1 MQDWHAYAKIL
12 TALIVIADPVGAV
25 PFFLS
30 LTDRHSV
37 EERRHTAKVTA
48 TTVALVLVVALFFG
62 KPLLEVFGITI
73 ASFRVAGGLLLL
85 LMAIAMLH
93 AHPTR
98 AYHTTEQVIQD
109 EGGRHS
115 VAVVPLA
122 VPLVAG
128 PGAVSTVILYSH
140 QATTW
145 FDTAFLVLAS
155 LFVALVLWF
164 TLRMADPISRVLGK
178 TGINLVTH
186 LMGLVLAAVAVEFIT
201 AGLAELLPGLGVR
214 N

>member
-1 MQDWHAYAKIL
+1 
-12 TALIVIADPVGAV
+12 
-25 PFFLS
+25 
-30 LTDRHSV
+30 
-37 EERRHTAKVTA
+37 VTA
-48 TTVALVLVVALFFG
+48 TTVALVLVVAVFFG
-62 KPLLEVFGITI
+62 KPLLEIFGITI

-140 QATTW
+140 QATMW
-145 FDTAFLVLAS
+145 FDTVVLVLAS
-155 LFVALVLWF
+155 LFVALALWF
-164 TLRMADPISRVLGK
+164 TLRMAGPISRFLGK

>member
-48 TTVALVLVVALFFG
+48 TTVALVLVVAVFFG

-93 AHPTR
+93 MLTR
-98 AYHTTEQVIQD
+98 RERTTLPS
-109 EGGRHS
+109 R
-115 VAVVPLA
+115 
-122 VPLVAG
+122 
-128 PGAVSTVILYSH
+128 LYKMREADIALRS
-140 QATTW
+140 
-145 FDTAFLVLAS
+145 FL
-155 LFVALVLWF
+155 
-164 TLRMADPISRVLGK
+164 
-178 TGINLVTH
+178 
-186 LMGLVLAAVAVEFIT
+186 
-201 AGLAELLPGLGVR
+201 
-214 N
+214 